1 MTRIVLLI
9 LAAAA
14 AFATAAETA
23 DKDPLSAWLYN
34 LQLPLPDAHGTV
46 DGVAARCPALQGSC
60 SLG

>member
-1 MTRIVLLI
+1 MTRIALHL

-14 AFATAAETA
+14 AATAAETT

-46 DGVAARCPALQGSC
+46 DGVAPRSVLSSGS
-60 SLG
+60 SA